1 LAWGALMEDRE
12 IQLER
17 ERLAKAKSDSKLLV
31 EKAEASRRNANQ
43 AVQRAKE
50 LAKEL
55 KARLA
60 HFRGQEANTA
70 PQRRTDTGLAC
81 RTQR

>member
-1 LAWGALMEDRE
+1 MAWGGLMEDRE

-31 EKAEASRRNANQ
+31 EKAEASRQNANQ
-43 AVQRAKE
+43 AVQRAR
-50 LAKEL
+50 EL

-60 HFRGQEANTA
+60 YFRGQGANTA
-70 PQRRTDTGLAC
+70 PQRRTDTDLAC